1 MSAKKTAVRES
12 NAMIEEDTINGLT
25 PLAIASG
32 IRDNLLKG
40 RIIYGGR
47 NRRSCQTVSKSIR
60 TIKNRNISI
69 APIGDANL
77 NVPLSNFGA
86 LRNTGR
92 RVKLVELLS
101 FTVIESVVFRM
112 LF

>member
-1 MSAKKTAVRES
+1 
-12 NAMIEEDTINGLT
+12 MIEEDTINGLT
-25 PLAIASG
+25 PLAIKIG
-32 IRDNLLKG
+32 ISVNLLKG
-40 RIIYGGR
+40 RIMYGAR
-47 NRRSCQTVSKSIR
+47 NRRSCQTVSESIM

-77 NVPLSNFGA
+77 NVPISNFGA

-92 RVKLVELLS
+92 RVKLVEFLS
-101 FTVIESVVFRM
+101 FAVIESVGFRM